1 MNELLKR
8 QPKSFLKLI
17 LFGFLL
23 VSLPFFLALAYSAM
37 SVNRLANLSR
47 EAVHQAESI
56 AHGSRI
62 LVEQVAIMERSVRL
76 SLILSDATMLEGYYQ
91 AHGEFA
97 NTAAGLAQLPLKEDQ
112 KALLDKLR
120 FQESGIY
127 GKIAQHEKMVDF
139 APLLE
144 SAQTFLRRGDE
155 PIEHEVDVMQAM
167 AGQASRI
174 VMWQLAALV
183 PLATLLAFGFS
194 WLINR
199 PIRQI
204 DESIKIM
211 GQGELSR
218 NITVDGPED
227 LKRLADRLNW
237 MRLRLLDL
245 EEEKTRFLQHV
256 SHELKTP
263 LTSIRE
269 GADLLATGVTGEL
282 NPKQG
287 QVARI
292 LLDNSVELQKRIED
306 LLSYSAIQAGKPMPA
321 WTNTDLGKILDAVL
335 QDQHLAIM
343 NKSIEIDLACPNLAL
358 ECDEQKIRVVI
369 DNLLSN
375 AVKFS
380 PVGGLIKIRGELEG
394 DHMHLDIIDSGPGI
408 DPLDHDRIFDAF
420 YQGRRTAQS
429 PTRGTGLGLSI
440 ASEYAEAHKGSI
452 ELLDQEEG
460 TCFRLTLPRGRTAS

>member
-1 MNELLKR
+1 MMNALLKH

-37 SVNRLANLSR
+37 SVSRLANLSR

-56 AHGSRI
+56 AHGSRMLI
-62 LVEQVAIMERSVRL
+62 EQVTAMERSVRL
-76 SLILSDATMLEGYYQ
+76 SLILGDKTLLEGYYQ

-97 NTAAGLAQLPLKEDQ
+97 DTAATLSMLPLKDDQ

-120 FQESGIY
+120 AQESAIY
-127 GKIAQHEKMVDF
+127 GKISGHEKSVDF
-139 APLLE
+139 APLLD
-144 SAQTFLRRGDE
+144 SAQAFLRHGDA
-155 PIEHEVDVMQAM
+155 PIEHEIEVMQQM
-167 AGQASRI
+167 AGRASRI

-204 DESIKIM
+204 DESIKVM
-211 GQGELSR
+211 GQGELSL
-218 NITVDGPED
+218 NIDVEGPED
-227 LKRLADRLNW
+227 LRRLADRLNW

-282 NPKQG
+282 NPKQS
-287 QVARI
+287 QVANI
-292 LLDNSVELQKRIED
+292 LLGNSVELQKRIED
-306 LLSYSAIQAGKPMPA
+306 LLSYSAIQTGKPRPA
-321 WTNTDLGKILDAVL
+321 WKENDLSKILDAVL
-335 QDQHLAIM
+335 RDQHLAII
-343 NKSIEIDLACPNLAL
+343 NKSIEIDLACPSLML
-358 ECDEQKIRVVI
+358 ECDEQEIRIVV

-380 PVGGLIKIRGELEG
+380 PAGGLIRIRGKKEG
-394 DHMHLDIIDSGPGI
+394 DQVHLDIIDSGPGI
-408 DPLDHDRIFDAF
+408 DPMDRDRIFDAF

-440 ASEYAEAHKGSI
+440 AAEYAQAHHGSI

-460 TCFRLTLPRGRTAS
+460 TCFRLTLPTAAS